1 MATREDYLAR
11 IEMREKK
18 KIAAG
23 LVSDCFPGVSDM
35 VIKMTYYHKAKNP
48 VLMIRTVNIST
59 SSYAYFTMQCMN
71 KKCTNGGF
79 ELTPV
84 INDMVK
90 NHDITQKGT
99 LVCCGDNDTI
109 SPDHASISYEISI
122 SYYKEL

>member
-1 MATREDYLAR
+1 MVTREDYLTR

-18 KIAAG
+18 KIEAG
-23 LVSDCFPGVSDM
+23 LVSDCFPEVSDM
-35 VIKMTYYHKAKNP
+35 VIKMTYYHKASNP
-48 VLMIRTVNIST
+48 VLMVRTVNIST

-84 INDMVK
+84 IHDMVK
-90 NHDITQKGT
+90 NQKITQKGR
-99 LVCCGDNDTI
+99 LVCCGDNDAI

-122 SYYKEL
+122 HYNK

>member
-1 MATREDYLAR
+1 
-11 IEMREKK
+11 MREKK

-71 KKCTNGGF
+71 KNCTNGGF

-122 SYYKEL
+122 NYYKEP

>member
-1 MATREDYLAR
+1 MANRENYLAS

-18 KIAAG
+18 KMAAG
-23 LVSDCFPGVSDM
+23 LVSDCFPEVSHM
-35 VIKMTYYHKAKNP
+35 IIKMTYYHKASNP
-48 VLMIRTVNIST
+48 VLMVRTVNIST

-90 NHDITQKGT
+90 NQNIIQKGT

-122 SYYKEL
+122 HYYKEP